1 MDIADGAV
9 VTTVAELLVDA
20 LGSAGVQR
28 IWGVV
33 GDALNPFVDALADDE
48 RITWYATRHEEA
60 AAFAAG
66 AETRSPRASRC
77 APTSSS
83 KFSRSP
89 SVPRSPSADR
99 R

>member
-1 MDIADGAV
+1 MGIADGAV

-48 RITWYATRHEEA
+48 RITWYGTRHEEA

-66 AETRSPRASRC
+66 AESQITSRLAVC
-77 APTSSS
+77 AGTVG
-83 KFSRSP
+83 R
-89 SVPRSPSADR
+89 VRCT
-99 R
+99 